1 MKRSISIVLLVVFL
15 LNTVGYYGF
24 FLGVLASQQNS
35 ISQELDQ
42 DEFVGSDAITF
53 RIPLSIP
60 YHTDV
65 NEYERVQGKFEKDGE
80 VFQLVKQKMLNDT
93 LYVVC
98 VKDGESKK
106 INQALTDYVKTFSD
120 KPAGNHTNSSTK
132 LSTNFSKD
140 YLSQRIS
147 ISNDSHGWESEV
159 STRTLLVTLVP
170 TFLASIVHPPE
181 RVFSI

>member
-1 MKRSISIVLLVVFL
+1 MKRSISIVMLIIFL

-24 FLGVLASQQNS
+24 FIGVLASQQNL

-120 KPAGNHTNSSTK
+120 GHDNSKHSGSKKIISPISEYTLTSIDLK
-132 LSTNFSKD
+132 TLHSGWIKSLEFNEFKSIQAILVSVAITSPPRLYSLS
-140 YLSQRIS
+140 
-147 ISNDSHGWESEV
+147 
-159 STRTLLVTLVP
+159 
-170 TFLASIVHPPE
+170 
-181 RVFSI
+181 